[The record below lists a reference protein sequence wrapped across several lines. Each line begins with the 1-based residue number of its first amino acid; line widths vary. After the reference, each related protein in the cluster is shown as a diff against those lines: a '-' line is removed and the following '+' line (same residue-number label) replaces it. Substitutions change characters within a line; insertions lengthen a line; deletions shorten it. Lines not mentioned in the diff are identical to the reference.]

1 MSAKADSRRGYHWW
15 GHHRRGG
22 DWGGCHWWNRNW
34 PGHHRRDHHHRGDP
48 DEATLR
54 ERTTTLGFAHRIRR
68 CSHKCPTVDGLDP
81 HEIALVGRGHESEGT
96 HQALAN
102 AQLSRPGTSGNVFL
116 DIGFSPEEAQN
127 LQLRS
132 ELMSRIERFVKR
144 NGMTQT
150 QAARALGV
158 TQPRLNALLK
168 GKIDQ
173 FSLDVLVN
181 MLAHGGMRVEMK
193 VKKAA

>member
-1 MSAKADSRRGYHWW
+1 MTERLKIERG
-15 GHHRRGG
+15 
-22 DWGGCHWWNRNW
+22 
-34 PGHHRRDHHHRGDP
+34 
-48 DEATLR
+48 
-54 ERTTTLGFAHRIRR
+54 
-68 CSHKCPTVDGLDP
+68 
-81 HEIALVGRGHESEGT
+81 
-96 HQALAN
+96 
-102 AQLSRPGTSGNVFL
+102 SGNVFL

-150 QAARALGV
+150 EAARALGV

-173 FSLDVLVN
+173 FSLDALVN
-181 MLAHGGMRVEMK
+181 MLAHAGMRVEMK